1 MGQKS
6 LIYKH
11 CHFAVTAPKRKAVGS
26 NPAGEAKKAGPRM
39 GPCFFLSGRDSN
51 GFGSELGP
59 SGAQEPNPGPAPQR
73 RSNPA
78 PLAGAFCLK
87 IVFYRAGH

>member
-1 MGQKS
+1 M
-6 LIYKH
+6 I
-11 CHFAVTAPKRKAVGS
+11 CAPKRKAVGS
-26 NPAGEAKKAGPRM
+26 NPAGEAKASDPQLGGR
-39 GPCFFLSGRDSN
+39 LLYLYQRDSN
-51 GFGSELGP
+51 ARGSESGSCGAREPRAGP
-59 SGAQEPNPGPAPQR
+59 TPQR